1 MARRKDNSDRP
12 LTAPEIAA
20 LKPRAERYEVNDGT
34 EKGLRLRVHPTSVKS
49 YRWTVREEA
58 GGEQRV
64 IVIGRFSL
72 HRMPGFVTQS
82 QARAWADRL
91 RDANRAGRLAEE
103 EAALRAEV
111 DPPGPP
117 PPDDTSPRLSTVA
130 DEFMKRRINPH
141 RKRPEEAERALERDI
156 LPHLGDLPVK
166 SITTAQCADVITA
179 KVDDG
184 AKGGAAKVLGL
195 LKQLLSFAEGRGY
208 IDRNP
213 AARLDPDDLGIV
225 LGRRK
230 RWLTE
235 EELPAFWEAFDGKAR
250 TVEVTRTN
258 YRTKKA
264 QTFTQHTPGIEA
276 ATCAALKLLL
286 LTGVRTGELLR
297 ARWPDVDEKALTWT
311 IPVANQKLTKKQALD
326 AHPFVIPITPTA
338 KALLDVLRRS
348 AGASPWVLASPVLPK
363 TPKAPFEPY
372 EEKSLGHTMRRMFGS
387 KEKPGPVVLA
397 GGPVS
402 PHDLRRTMRT
412 HLGKLRIPPHITE
425 RCLNHSLGRIVQTYD
440 LHDYLDERREALER
454 WDGYLSRLVT
464 GQGAE
469 VVAIPG
475 QAVTA

>member
-1 MARRKDNSDRP
+1 MASERSTPK
-12 LTAPEIAA
+12 LTAAA
-20 LKPRAERYEVNDGT
+20 INGARPRPERYDLKDDLERGLLVRVAPTGVKSFRWYVHDKATGEHRAITVGRFTYRPADGALT
-34 EKGLRLRVHPTSVKS
+34 LSQAQAWVRRLR
-49 YRWTVREEA
+49 E
-58 GGEQRV
+58 
-64 IVIGRFSL
+64 
-72 HRMPGFVTQS
+72 
-82 QARAWADRL
+82 
-91 RDANRAGRLAEE
+91 ANRLGRLAVEE
-103 EAALRAEV
+103 EQLRAELK
-111 DPPGPP
+111 PP
-117 PPDDTSPRLSTVA
+117 PLPDPADASPLLSEVVE
-130 DEFMKRRINPH
+130 DFMRRRIQPH
-141 RKRPEEAERALERDI
+141 RKRPEVARRTLERDI
-156 LPHLGDLPVK
+156 LPRLGKRQVAT
-166 SITTAQCADVITA
+166 ITTPDCVKVITA

-184 AKGGAAKVLGL
+184 APGGAATVLGL
-195 LKQLLSFAEGRGY
+195 LKQLLSFAEGRGH
-208 IDRNP
+208 IQRNP
-213 AARLDPDDLGIV
+213 AANLDPDDLGITR
-225 LGRRK
+225 GRRK
-230 RWLTE
+230 RWLAAE
-235 EELPAFWEAFDGKAR
+235 EIPTFWEAFDGKAR
-250 TVEVTRTN
+250 TVEITRTN